1 MPKYTD
7 DQIERAKNTDVRTF
21 LEQTEGYTFQ
31 KSGKYLKCQNPE
43 RTGQPSSLTVDTNM
57 NRIFYNSETG
67 NRPLSALDWC
77 KEIKKL
83 DFQSSMQLI
92 LSESPQGERAEKPKY
107 QQHRS
112 EPVSYEPKNLEL
124 SEKSD
129 TSKNVYAYLTKTRGI
144 PENIVK
150 DCLNKNLIY
159 QDVRKNAVFVG
170 YDDDNNAKYAARRG
184 TFTPD
189 GKEPFKRDCT
199 GSDKNFAFR
208 LEGKNTD
215 TIYVAEAAI
224 DALSLAA
231 LEDKFHGSGAY
242 KEKTY
247 ISTGGAGIDS
257 AVEQFCKTHDVKTI
271 NICFDNDEAG
281 KNGMEKIMQKFREK
295 GYEVNDMRAS
305 LAHDYNDELLAFN
318 QNPQFYPEPPATV
331 RQINIKPPDVQ
342 EQSEN
347 AEQQTINID
356 NIIPKSYYD
365 GFNQIENNLIRTDRK
380 QHDAPYGLVFGV
392 SGDGRAFKVTSK
404 IPEPIKTIQEER
416 IDTMPEI
423 SVTENT
429 QPEEKK
435 TKEVEQPVM
444 EEIKTVPEQPQTR
457 IFETAENVNKQ
468 KDEEI
473 ILPKREA
480 VTSKKENIFTS
491 SQPENAAEF
500 TEKKLENLNT
510 EGKMNF
516 LLASM
521 KDRQENKRAELLD
534 KINRIDSKIAD
545 RQGRIDKLNNKIA
558 DIETSLKT
566 SAAFKRAFGSTPI
579 GKLIDSSIERK
590 QAKIQKI
597 RETKIPKQKEKLDRQ
612 TNKKAKSVKRLG
624 KVNRKI
630 DKIDK
635 VHQFFT
641 AIGSNDKEE
650 RHKGFVSGLE
660 SLSDIRRESLENKL
674 HKTETKIDM
683 LSDRYSSPDISNVQ
697 RHEIAKSIRSLVT
710 KAETLSAKI
719 EGMNKLHSDLD
730 DIKNGKLNEAEI
742 ETVVNKT
749 ADKISERLE
758 KSDNQGE
765 KGIINTVIANSVES
779 GSEAI
784 NEVTAAKAIE
794 QAEKAKPSI
803 ERERTLEEREPDV
816 NKTKELDILTM
827 AAVITGVNISEL
839 NRLPAEI
846 KSDIV
851 AEFQEN
857 NGNIS
862 SEQLAERICEI
873 ADIEPP
879 EAIKP
884 SEPEIKP
891 QENKEKENPL
901 REIEEMTELNYNH
914 IDGIINNLPLEQ
926 PKEEPQSS
934 EKQALFSIEQA
945 DEYRCYKADNLTID
959 EIMQAANE
967 DKPFAK
973 LMSMGERIS
982 EEEFAEI
989 QQSDSF
995 TYSVSLNFD
1004 NNSAEIYQVNGGKGG
1019 ISENDRN
1026 DNNMKIDTVRISDY
1040 GREQKQEVQKD
1051 EPLFSRSKIMSDEFK
1066 PTSEKTQDDKEKSKN
1081 KNNHIGL

>member
-7 DQIERAKNTDVRTF
+7 EQVERAKNTDVRTF
-21 LEQTEGYTFQ
+21 LEQTEDYTFQ

-43 RTGQPSSLTVDTNM
+43 RTGQPSSLTVDTNL

-92 LSESPQGERAEKPKY
+92 LGENPQGERAEKPKY

-112 EPVSYEPKNLEL
+112 EPVNNEPKILKL
-124 SEKSD
+124 SKKSD

-144 PENIVK
+144 PANIVN
-150 DCLNKNLIY
+150 DCFNKNLIY
-159 QDVRKNAVFVG
+159 QDINKNAVFVG
-170 YDDDNNAKYAARRG
+170 YDDDNIAKYAARRG

-189 GKEPFKRDCT
+189 GKEPFKLDCT

-208 LEGKNTD
+208 LEGKDTK
-215 TIYVAEAAI
+215 TIYVTEAAI

-247 ISTGGAGIDS
+247 ISTGGAGVDY
-257 AVEQFCKTHDVKTI
+257 AVERFCKTHNVKTI
-271 NICFDNDEAG
+271 NICFDDDKGG
-281 KNGMEKIMQKFREK
+281 KKGMEKIMQKFREQ

-318 QNPQFYPEPPATV
+318 QNPQFYPEPPLTV
-331 RQINIKPPDVQ
+331 RKAAENVRTEKTENIQPPPVAPENYPEPPIN
-342 EQSEN
+342 
-347 AEQQTINID
+347 
-356 NIIPKSYYD
+356 
-365 GFNQIENNLIRTDRK
+365 ENNIPPEDYYADYAEADIPPEDYYNGYE
-380 QHDAPYGLVFGV
+380 QYEEIPPM
-392 SGDGRAFKVTSK
+392 
-404 IPEPIKTIQEER
+404 PEPQKEER

-423 SVTENT
+423 TVTENT
-429 QPEEKK
+429 QQEEKK
-435 TKEVEQPVM
+435 TKDVEQPVM
-444 EEIKTVPEQPQTR
+444 EEVKTVPEPPQTK

-480 VTSKKENIFTS
+480 VTSKKENIITP

-500 TEKKLENLNT
+500 TEKQLENLDK

-534 KINRIDSKIAD
+534 KIDRIDSKIAD

-566 SAAFKRAFGSTPI
+566 SAAFKRAFGNTPI
-579 GKLIDSSIERK
+579 GKLIDNSIEKK

-597 RETKIPKQKEKLDRQ
+597 RETKIPKHKEKLDRQ
-612 TNKKAKSVKRLG
+612 TDKKAKSVKRLG

-630 DKIDK
+630 NKIDK
-635 VHQFFT
+635 VQGFFT
-641 AIGSNDKEE
+641 AIGSDNREE
-650 RHKGFVSGLE
+650 RHKGFVNGLE

-683 LSDRYSSPDISNVQ
+683 LSAKYSSPDISHTE
-697 RHEIAKSIRSLVT
+697 RYEIGKNIRSLRAKSTV
-710 KAETLSAKI
+710 LSDKI
-719 EGMNKLHSDLD
+719 ENMNKLHSDLD
-730 DIKNGKLNEAEI
+730 DIKNGKFTEAEI

-749 ADKISERLE
+749 ADKISERFE
-758 KSDNQGE
+758 KSDNQE

-784 NEVTAAKAIE
+784 NEVTAEKAIE
-794 QAEKAKPSI
+794 QAEKSKPSI
-803 ERERTLEEREPDV
+803 ERERTPEEREPDV

-846 KSDIV
+846 KADIV

-879 EAIKP
+879 EAVKP

-891 QENKEKENPL
+891 QKNKEKENPL

-914 IDGIINNLPLEQ
+914 IDGIINNLPPEK
-926 PKEEPQSS
+926 PKEIEP
-934 EKQALFSIEQA
+934 E
-945 DEYRCYKADNLTID
+945 
-959 EIMQAANE
+959 
-967 DKPFAK
+967 
-973 LMSMGERIS
+973 
-982 EEEFAEI
+982 
-989 QQSDSF
+989 
-995 TYSVSLNFD
+995 
-1004 NNSAEIYQVNGGKGG
+1004 
-1019 ISENDRN
+1019 
-1026 DNNMKIDTVRISDY
+1026 
-1040 GREQKQEVQKD
+1040 KD
-1051 EPLFSRSKIMSDEFK
+1051 EPLFSRSKIMGDDFK
-1066 PTSEKTQDDKEKSKN
+1066 PTSEKSQDNIEREKAGRKN
-1081 KNNHIGL
+1081 AGIDI

>member
-7 DQIERAKNTDVRTF
+7 EQVERAKNTDVRTF

-31 KSGKYLKCQNPE
+31 RSGKYLKCQNPE

-92 LSESPQGERAEKPKY
+92 LGESPQGERTEKPKY

-112 EPVSYEPKNLEL
+112 EPVNYEPKNLEM
-124 SEKSD
+124 SEKAD

-208 LEGKNTD
+208 LEGKNAD

-257 AVEQFCKTHDVKTI
+257 AIEQFCKTHDVKTI

-318 QNPQFYPEPPATV
+318 QNPQFYPEPPLTV
-331 RQINIKPPDVQ
+331 AKNIGAEKTENIQLPEMPENYPEPPIN
-342 EQSEN
+342 
-347 AEQQTINID
+347 
-356 NIIPKSYYD
+356 
-365 GFNQIENNLIRTDRK
+365 ENNIPPEDYYA
-380 QHDAPYGLVFGV
+380 DYDEADIPPEDYY
-392 SGDGRAFKVTSK
+392 SGYEQFEE
-404 IPEPIKTIQEER
+404 IPPMPEPKKEER

-423 SVTENT
+423 TITENV
-429 QPEEKK
+429 QQEEKEP
-435 TKEVEQPVM
+435 KEVEQPVM
-444 EEIKTVPEQPQTR
+444 EEIQPVPEQPQTR
-457 IFETAENVNKQ
+457 IFEMAENADSQ
-468 KDEEI
+468 KKDNI
-473 ILPKREA
+473 ILPKKEA
-480 VTSKKENIFTS
+480 EPPQTENVSVPSPQEHKE
-491 SQPENAAEF
+491 EF
-500 TEKKLENLNT
+500 TEKQLENLDT

-521 KDRQENKRAELLD
+521 KERQENKRAELLD
-534 KINRIDSKIAD
+534 KIDRIDGKIAD
-545 RQGRIDKLNNKIA
+545 RQKQIDKLNSKIA

-566 SAAFKRAFGSTPI
+566 SAAFKRAFGNTLV

-597 RETKIPKQKEKLDRQ
+597 REVKIPKQKEKLDRQ

-635 VHQFFT
+635 VQQFLS
-641 AIGSNDKEE
+641 AIGSDDKEE
-650 RHKGFVSGLE
+650 RHKGFVTGLE
-660 SLSDIRRESLENKL
+660 NLSDIRRESLENKL

-683 LSDRYSSPDISNVQ
+683 LSAKYSSPDISHTE
-697 RHEIAKSIRSLVT
+697 RYEIGKNIRSLRAKSDVL
-710 KAETLSAKI
+710 AVKI
-719 EGMNKLHSDLD
+719 ESINKLHSDLD
-730 DIKNGKLNEAEI
+730 DIKNGKLTEAEI

-758 KSDNQGE
+758 NSENQGE
-765 KGIINTVIANSVES
+765 KGVVNAVIANSVEA

-784 NEVTAAKAIE
+784 NEVTAEKAIE
-794 QAEKAKPSI
+794 QAEKSKPSI
-803 ERERTLEEREPDV
+803 ERERTPEEREPDV

-846 KSDIV
+846 KADII

-873 ADIEPP
+873 ADIEPR
-879 EAIKP
+879 ETVKP

-891 QENKEKENPL
+891 QENKEKENHL
-901 REIEEMTELNYNH
+901 RELEEMTELNYNH
-914 IDGIINNLPLEQ
+914 IDGIINNLPPEK
-926 PKEEPQSS
+926 PKE
-934 EKQALFSIEQA
+934 IET
-945 DEYRCYKADNLTID
+945 E
-959 EIMQAANE
+959 
-967 DKPFAK
+967 
-973 LMSMGERIS
+973 
-982 EEEFAEI
+982 
-989 QQSDSF
+989 
-995 TYSVSLNFD
+995 
-1004 NNSAEIYQVNGGKGG
+1004 
-1019 ISENDRN
+1019 
-1026 DNNMKIDTVRISDY
+1026 
-1040 GREQKQEVQKD
+1040 KD
-1051 EPLFSRSKIMSDEFK
+1051 EPLFSRSKIMGDDFK
-1066 PTSEKTQDDKEKSKN
+1066 PTSEKSQEDKEKSKN

>member
-7 DQIERAKNTDVRTF
+7 EQVERAKNTDVRTF

-92 LSESPQGERAEKPKY
+92 LGENPQGERAEKPKY

-112 EPVSYEPKNLEL
+112 EPVNNEPKSLEL

-170 YDDDNNAKYAARRG
+170 YDNDNNAKYAARRG

-281 KNGMEKIMQKFREK
+281 KNGMEKIMQQFREQ

-305 LAHDYNDELLAFN
+305 QAHDYNDELLAFN
-318 QNPQFYPEPPATV
+318 QNPQFYPEPPLTV
-331 RQINIKPPDVQ
+331 RTAAENVRTEKTENIQPP
-342 EQSEN
+342 EATEN
-347 AEQQTINID
+347 
-356 NIIPKSYYD
+356 Y
-365 GFNQIENNLIRTDRK
+365 
-380 QHDAPYGLVFGV
+380 
-392 SGDGRAFKVTSK
+392 
-404 IPEPIKTIQEER
+404 PEPPINEADIPPEDYYAYYGEPDIPPEDYYNSYEQYEEEIPPMPEPIQEER

-457 IFETAENVNKQ
+457 IVEMAESVNKP
-468 KDEEI
+468 KKEEV

-480 VTSKKENIFTS
+480 VPPIQTTESTEKKQEINSVS
-491 SQPENAAEF
+491 SQPERKVEF
-500 TEKKLENLNT
+500 TEKQLENLDT

-534 KINRIDSKIAD
+534 KIDRIDSKIAD

-566 SAAFKRAFGSTPI
+566 SAAFKRAFGNTPI
-579 GKLIDSSIERK
+579 GKLIDNSIEKK

-597 RETKIPKQKEKLDRQ
+597 RETKIPKHKEKLDRQ
-612 TNKKAKSVKRLG
+612 TDKKAKSVKRLG

-630 DKIDK
+630 NKIDK
-635 VHQFFT
+635 VQGFFT
-641 AIGSNDKEE
+641 AIGSDNREE
-650 RHKGFVSGLE
+650 RHKGFVNGLE
-660 SLSDIRRESLENKL
+660 SLSNIRRESLENKL

-683 LSDRYSSPDISNVQ
+683 LSAKYSSPDISHTE
-697 RHEIAKSIRSLVT
+697 RYEIGKNIRSLRAKSTV
-710 KAETLSAKI
+710 LSDKI
-719 EGMNKLHSDLD
+719 ENMNKLHSDLD
-730 DIKNGKLNEAEI
+730 DIKNGKFTEAEI

-749 ADKISERLE
+749 ADKISERFE
-758 KSDNQGE
+758 KSDNQE

-784 NEVTAAKAIE
+784 NEVTAEKAIE
-794 QAEKAKPSI
+794 QAEKSKPSI
-803 ERERTLEEREPDV
+803 ERERTPEEREPDV

-846 KSDIV
+846 KADIV

-879 EAIKP
+879 EAVKP

-891 QENKEKENPL
+891 QKNKEKENPL

-914 IDGIINNLPLEQ
+914 IDGIINNLPPEK
-926 PKEEPQSS
+926 PKEIEP
-934 EKQALFSIEQA
+934 E
-945 DEYRCYKADNLTID
+945 
-959 EIMQAANE
+959 
-967 DKPFAK
+967 
-973 LMSMGERIS
+973 
-982 EEEFAEI
+982 
-989 QQSDSF
+989 
-995 TYSVSLNFD
+995 
-1004 NNSAEIYQVNGGKGG
+1004 
-1019 ISENDRN
+1019 
-1026 DNNMKIDTVRISDY
+1026 
-1040 GREQKQEVQKD
+1040 KD
-1051 EPLFSRSKIMSDEFK
+1051 EPLFSRSKIMGDDFK
-1066 PTSEKTQDDKEKSKN
+1066 PTSEKSQEDKEKSKN
-1081 KNNHIGL
+1081 KNSHIEL